1 MAGLNSSPGMRSQ
14 FAAIAR
20 VRWQLWLNGLRT
32 VSGRLEL
39 VARGLIFLGFS
50 AAGFGGSFAL
60 GALSWLWITHD
71 RLSWLAIPL
80 WFVFLFWQLFPV
92 MASALTE
99 SADSSSLL
107 RFPLSFPSYFMVRL
121 VFGALEPSTLM
132 GSLWLL
138 GMAVGIGIAD
148 SRYFLWAAAVL
159 AVFAIFNI
167 LLARMIFAWVGRWLA
182 QRRSREIL
190 GVVFFVFV
198 IGFQFLGPLLA
209 HLGGRGHSQASEYA
223 AWILPIERFLPP
235 GLAAESVTRAL
246 RGQFAPALATFAL
259 ECLYGLAVLWLLNL
273 RLRAEYLGENLSEGL
288 ARTAKRKEK
297 QAVRLGWSFP
307 SVSGAVAAI
316 LEKEFHYL
324 SRSGPVLFS
333 LVMPVVILLIFRV
346 TPARSGN
353 GIDLFSHASDWAF
366 PIGAAYSL
374 LILTNLVYN
383 SFGAEAVGMQF
394 YFVSPAPFRQV
405 LLGKNLAYTLVLLL
419 ETILVWFAACFL
431 YRPPSPEITLA
442 TFAALAFAMLANL
455 TAGNLLSI
463 YTPKKI
469 DYGTLGKQRA
479 STMTVLA
486 SLGVQGL
493 AAGLIALTL
502 LVARVYGKLWIAV
515 AVFLVLSALTSIGYF
530 AVLRR
535 ADRIALSRREEMLA
549 ELCRA

>member
-190 GVVFFVFV
+190 GVVFFF
-198 IGFQFLGPLLA
+198 
-209 HLGGRGHSQASEYA
+209 
-223 AWILPIERFLPP
+223 
-235 GLAAESVTRAL
+235 
-246 RGQFAPALATFAL
+246 
-259 ECLYGLAVLWLLNL
+259 
-273 RLRAEYLGENLSEGL
+273 
-288 ARTAKRKEK
+288 
-297 QAVRLGWSFP
+297 
-307 SVSGAVAAI
+307 
-316 LEKEFHYL
+316 
-324 SRSGPVLFS
+324 
-333 LVMPVVILLIFRV
+333 LLIGLNCFRHRV
-346 TPARSGN
+346 PVPRPATGSFGR
-353 GIDLFSHASDWAF
+353 ARAF
-366 PIGAAYSL
+366 PGI
-374 LILTNLVYN
+374 
-383 SFGAEAVGMQF
+383 
-394 YFVSPAPFRQV
+394 
-405 LLGKNLAYTLVLLL
+405 
-419 ETILVWFAACFL
+419 
-431 YRPPSPEITLA
+431 
-442 TFAALAFAMLANL
+442 
-455 TAGNLLSI
+455 
-463 YTPKKI
+463 
-469 DYGTLGKQRA
+469 
-479 STMTVLA
+479 
-486 SLGVQGL
+486 
-493 AAGLIALTL
+493 
-502 LVARVYGKLWIAV
+502 
-515 AVFLVLSALTSIGYF
+515 
-530 AVLRR
+530 
-535 ADRIALSRREEMLA
+535 
-549 ELCRA
+549 